1 MRSGVEDSKK
11 TYPRIGRVRD
21 SRQERLRTDWKG
33 TRSVLVRIEGIL
45 FEMLSSK
52 EFVTSYNR
60 ATRCARRAPRE
71 SIKVRWYT
79 YIDIKYIYFPGRWLS
94 GFSNRRSNQRRVSKG
109 SLPFY
114 LPSGSNLYGT
124 TYRWNSISLAKVG
137 PLQFVNSIIQLLGHN
152 HAWKRTIP
160 DL

>member
-21 SRQERLRTDWKG
+21 SRRRTNWKG
-33 TRSVLVRIEGIL
+33 TRSVLITIEGIL

-52 EFVTSYNR
+52 EFVTLYNR
-60 ATRCARRAPRE
+60 ATRCTRRAPRE

-79 YIDIKYIYFPGRWLS
+79 YIGIKYIYFPGRWLS

-109 SLPFY
+109 KLAVLLTLRLESLRHDIPMK
-114 LPSGSNLYGT
+114 LNILKT
-124 TYRWNSISLAKVG
+124 
-137 PLQFVNSIIQLLGHN
+137 LQFVNSIIQLLGHN

>member
-21 SRQERLRTDWKG
+21 SRQERLRRRTNWKG
-33 TRSVLVRIEGIL
+33 TRSVLIMIEGIL

-52 EFVTSYNR
+52 EFATLYNR
-60 ATRCARRAPRE
+60 ATRYARRAPRD
-71 SIKVRWYT
+71 SIKVWWYT
-79 YIDIKYIYFPGRWLS
+79 YIGIKYIYFPGRWLS

-109 SLPFY
+109 KLAVLLTLRLGSLRHDIPMK
-114 LPSGSNLYGT
+114 LNILKT
-124 TYRWNSISLAKVG
+124 
-137 PLQFVNSIIQLLGHN
+137 LQFVNSIIQLLGHN

>member
-21 SRQERLRTDWKG
+21 SRQERLRRRTNWKG
-33 TRSVLVRIEGIL
+33 TRSVLIMIEGIL

-52 EFVTSYNR
+52 EFATLYNR
-60 ATRCARRAPRE
+60 ATRYARRAPRD
-71 SIKVRWYT
+71 SIKVWWYT
-79 YIDIKYIYFPGRWLS
+79 YIGIKYIYFPGRWLS
-94 GFSNRRSNQRRVSKG
+94 GFSNRRSNQHRVSKG
-109 SLPFY
+109 KLAVLLTLRLGSLRHDIPMK
-114 LPSGSNLYGT
+114 LNILKT
-124 TYRWNSISLAKVG
+124 
-137 PLQFVNSIIQLLGHN
+137 LQFVNSIIQLLGHN